1 MAKTVE
7 IDSLIVVLFTV
18 LRARVPIVKVN
29 EKCRLIFEFSTK
41 LSLNLLA
48 VSVVKHKLNSD

>member
-7 IDSLIVVLFTV
+7 IESLIVVLFTA

-29 EKCRLIFEFSTK
+29 GKCRLIFEFSTK